1 MFLKM
6 GRVNIYSLWVTA
18 LKPNREYLS
27 EEKKRPDVIIQ
38 RNSNVSFRTIG
49 RNICRITCFFN

>member
-6 GRVNIYSLWVTA
+6 GRVNIYGLWVAA

-27 EEKKRPDVIIQ
+27 EETKRSEEIIQ
-38 RNSNVSFRTIG
+38 RN
-49 RNICRITCFFN
+49 